1 MAQYHTNFDDMNFSG
16 VKHHRT
22 KDVLKE
28 GGINDGKGYCG
39 VVHVHNIQWYNQ
51 FWMEKTDVGLYGT
64 PFEETNVLS
73 KKTGSTDHRVLME
86 GLLLWKKF
94 ERLKLR
100 A

>member
-1 MAQYHTNFDDMNFSG
+1 MASVKTWFFKLNFSG

-22 KDVLKE
+22 KKVLEEGDIKE
-28 GGINDGKGYCG
+28 GHEYCG
-39 VVHVHNIQWYNQ
+39 VVHVHNIQWTGNDNIHSA
-51 FWMEKTDVGLYGT
+51 DVDMYCRS
-64 PFEETNVLS
+64 FEETNVLS
-73 KKTGSTDHRVLME
+73 KNTGSTDHRVLME

>member
-51 FWMEKTDVGLYGT
+51 FWMEKIDVGIYGT

-73 KKTGSTDHRVLME
+73 KKT
-86 GLLLWKKF
+86 
-94 ERLKLR
+94 
-100 A
+100 

>member
-16 VKHHRT
+16 VKHHRN
-22 KDVLKE
+22 KDLKE
-28 GGINDGKGYCG
+28 RGITNGKGYCG
-39 VVHVHNIQWYNQ
+39 VVHVHNTQWYNQ
-51 FWMEKTDVGLYGT
+51 FWMEKTDVGLYCT
-64 PFEETNVLS
+64 PFKETKVLS
-73 KKTGSTDHRVLME
+73 KKTGSTGHRIMME